1 MMTRKALFYTSR
13 TSLAVVLGVTL
24 CSLPACAGTPDWLRS
39 LGTDSVPSYPADTPY
54 VVLLNEQNTQV
65 NEKGEMRT
73 LYRGAWKVLNSKGR
87 EHSHVI
93 VYMDSE
99 TAVSGLIAWAI
110 PPNGDAFEVKDKDAI
125 ETGVSQSGLYSDQR
139 IRILKVPFTEPGTV
153 VGYEYEQVRRS
164 DVLQDTW
171 DFQEDVPVRTARY
184 VLNLPKSW
192 EFQERWANWSKVA
205 GASDGQRSVWEIHDL
220 PAIKDEPSMP
230 AWRAV
235 AGRMAVSILPSSPE
249 LKQRQRNSWADVGTW
264 YWGLSSPKAASSP
277 LLEAKVK
284 ELTTT
289 APDTWSKMK
298 AIAAFAQRSVRYVAI
313 EIGIG
318 GYQPHSAPDILANS
332 YGDCKDKA
340 ILART
345 MLQQV
350 GVESYM
356 VLTHSSRG
364 VVSPDFPT
372 MHSFNHAIL
381 AIRLPDSVPRD
392 KAVATL
398 DHPKLGRLLIFDPTS
413 SLTPLGSLPGYLQGG
428 RGLLV
433 LSSGGELIDF
443 PAAPP
448 SGNLIQR
455 SAKLSLTDQGTM
467 QGTIDEVRTG
477 DNANHKRFELLA
489 VAVPERRRVIENF
502 LATFVPGFKLKDYS
516 IDNLDNYDQQL
527 VLHYTFEVPSYAKT
541 MGGMWLFH
549 PRVVGAK
556 AELELKSQDR
566 LYPFELDSTSLQ
578 TDSFDITLP
587 AGYVVDEAPE
597 ALAEQNDF
605 LRYSSEFKV
614 DGSVLHYK
622 RQYEIDKVMV
632 PVDHLAEVQK
642 FYRSVAAD
650 ERASVVLK
658 KQ

>member
-1 MMTRKALFYTSR
+1 M
-13 TSLAVVLGVTL
+13 
-24 CSLPACAGTPDWLRS
+24 
-39 LGTDSVPSYPADTPY
+39 
-54 VVLLNEQNTQV
+54 NTV
-65 NEKGEMRT
+65 INEKGEMKT
-73 LYRGAWKVLNSKGR
+73 FYRVAYKILNTKGR
-87 EHSHVI
+87 EHDHVT
-93 VYMDSE
+93 VFFDPE
-99 TAVSGLIAWAI
+99 TPVSGLKAWAI
-110 PPNGDAFEVKDKDAI
+110 PPVGDAYEAKDKDAL
-125 ETGVSQSGLYSDQR
+125 ETSMTGSEMYSDRRMKYLQ
-139 IRILKVPFTEPGTV
+139 VPFSEPGTLI
-153 VGYEYEQVRRS
+153 GYEYEQVRRS
-164 DVLQDTW
+164 DVLQDVW
-171 DFQEDVPVRTARY
+171 DFQERVPVHTARY
-184 VLNLPKSW
+184 MLTLPRGW

-205 GASDGQRSVWEIHDL
+205 SSTADLRTVWELHDL
-220 PAIKDEPSMP
+220 PAVKDEPSMP
-230 AWRAV
+230 AWSAV
-235 AGRMAVSILPSSPE
+235 AGRMAINVIPGRPE
-249 LKQRQRNSWADVGTW
+249 LKGRQRSSWADVGTW
-264 YWGLSSPKAASSP
+264 YYGLSSPQGASSP
-277 LLEAKVK
+277 LLGAKVK
-284 ELTTT
+284 ELTATS
-289 APDTWSKMK
+289 PDTWTKMK

-313 EIGIG
+313 EVGIG

-340 ILART
+340 NLVRT

-364 VVSPDFPT
+364 VVAPDFPT
-372 MHSFNHAIL
+372 MFSFNHAIL
-381 AIRLPDSVPRD
+381 AIRMPDSVPRD

-398 DHPKLGRLLIFDPTS
+398 EHPKLGRLLIFDPTS

-455 SAKLSLTDQGTM
+455 SAKFSLTDQGAI

-477 DNANHKRFELLA
+477 DNANHERFALLA
-489 VAVPERRRVIENF
+489 LAVPERRRVIENF
-502 LATFVPGFKLKDYS
+502 LAVFVPGFKLKDYS
-516 IDNLDNYDQQL
+516 IDNLENYDQQL
-527 VLHYTFEVPSYAKT
+527 VLHYTFEAASYAKT
-541 MGGMWLFH
+541 MGGMWLFR

-566 LYPFELDSTSLQ
+566 MYPFELDSTSLQ

-597 ALAEQNDF
+597 ALVTQNDF
-605 LRYSSEFKV
+605 LRYTSEFKV

-622 RQYEIDKVMV
+622 RQYEIDKVIV
-632 PVDHLAEVQK
+632 PVDHIPEVQK